1 MLLVMPL
8 ACLQVG
14 NLQASKPGNCWND
27 AGDASGMPAGW
38 QPAGIKQS
46 LGIAGTMWVMRPACL
61 QVGNCRHQSLADNA
75 SDASGV
81 PAGWQPAG
89 IKAWELLEG
98 GMPAGWQ
105 PAGIKAWELLDDA
118 SDASGMPAGWQ
129 PAGIKAWKLLE

>member
-1 MLLVMPL
+1 MPAGWQPTGIKPGMMRVMPP

-27 AGDASGMPAGW
+27 AGDASGTPAGW
-38 QPAGIKQS
+38 Q
-46 LGIAGTMWVMRPACL
+46 L
-61 QVGNCRHQSLADNA
+61 
-75 SDASGV
+75 
-81 PAGWQPAG
+81 AG

-105 PAGIKAWELLDDA
+105 PAGIKAWQLLDDA